1 MLCKSK
7 NNEKSKIKKTIIAL
21 IAFVLAI
28 VVIFEIQAIPF
39 TRKYV
44 KSMSKMYSSR
54 IIAETIDN
62 VQEKTRFT
70 YSDLVSIK
78 YSDSGDVKSI
88 TENTINVNKFKSQV
102 TREIQQKLDNKP
114 MCSFDLPL
122 GAFTDVTILNNLG
135 PNIEI
140 NFMLTGSVNCKLKST
155 FESGGVNQ
163 TVHHINLSVSTDII
177 TISPEYT
184 EQNRFVTDYEIAQT
198 VIVGSTPSTFADIVR

>member
-7 NNEKSKIKKTIIAL
+7 NNKNSKLKKTIIAL
-21 IAFVLAI
+21 ISFVLAV

-62 VQEKTRFT
+62 VQEKTGYT
-70 YSDLVSIK
+70 YSDLVLVK
-78 YSDSGDVKSI
+78 YSDNGDVKSI

-102 TREIQQKLDNKP
+102 TREIQQKLDQKT
-114 MCSFDLPL
+114 MYSFDLPL
-122 GAFTDVTILNNLG
+122 GAFTDVTVLNNFG

-184 EQNRFVTDYEIAQT
+184 EQNKFVTDYEIAQT
-198 VIVGSTPSTFADIVR
+198 VIVGTTPSTFADIVR